1 MDGFPSGQR
10 GQTVNLL
17 QIASVV
23 RIHLHP
29 LLIRHIY
36 KLIEYNVISLKIN
49 IAGWSSLEARRAHN
63 PKVIGSN
70 PVPATESLL
79 AQRLYAQI
87 AQLVEQRTEN
97 PRVTGSIPVLGIYIA
112 KYDLIGHAGNI
123 NINGI
128 LAQSV
133 EHLTF
138 NQVVRGSNPRCL
150 IKFFGSTIYG
160 TSVFLYINSKDVD
173 LKRGSNENHIDC

>member
-29 LLIRHIY
+29 FIF
-36 KLIEYNVISLKIN
+36 

-63 PKVIGSN
+63 PKVVGSN
-70 PVPATESLL
+70 PTPATF
-79 AQRLYAQI
+79 AQI

-97 PRVTGSIPVLGIYIA
+97 PRVTGSIPVLGTKKVPKKIFGTFSFSFYIIFTF
-112 KYDLIGHAGNI
+112 DHA
-123 NINGI
+123 
-128 LAQSV
+128 
-133 EHLTF
+133 
-138 NQVVRGSNPRCL
+138 
-150 IKFFGSTIYG
+150 
-160 TSVFLYINSKDVD
+160 
-173 LKRGSNENHIDC
+173 